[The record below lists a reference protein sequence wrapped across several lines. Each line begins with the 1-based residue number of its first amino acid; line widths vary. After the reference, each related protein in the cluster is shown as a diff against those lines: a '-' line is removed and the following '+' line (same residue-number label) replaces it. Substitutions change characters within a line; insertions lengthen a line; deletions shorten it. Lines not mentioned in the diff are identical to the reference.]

1 MFLIKLIVKIF
12 MICFMV
18 YGEEAEGERRKIRKE
33 VGVYKGHEKIA
44 FKLHEIHAKHHC
56 KNMMR
61 LLCS

>member
-1 MFLIKLIVKIF
+1 